1 MDNRQTQPRKQT
13 RPRPTRFPWR
23 AAVYLT
29 ADTGAAVDRLAGFGG
44 RAGRSAAPGDRIRP
58 AAGQGSAAGEGAPRP
73 DGMSADDDVEDLAA
87 FKAANANA
95 PAVRTDW
102 TAPAP
107 AREWLIPEWLP
118 ASRVCLL
125 SGPGAVGKSRL
136 ALQLAV
142 AIACGDPVWLKRG
155 PRLTLPNVAVARPH
169 HDPRIKKGDQGA
181 VAVIASWEDEPDELA
196 RRMAGYVPVPD
207 PDDRLV
213 ALDLSG
219 GGPLWA
225 SKSPGA
231 PAAWTDSGKWVMNY
245 TGGRDARLLV
255 IDSAAAAFGGNEN
268 SRSEVRAFVSALDAW
283 ACSARCAVLLISHPS
298 KASEGEA
305 AIYSGSTDWR
315 NSVRALWELR
325 AVPISWNSKR
335 SAVRLRNEK
344 ASYGLDGAVL
354 WLGGYPQWL
363 GMSPTDAATD
373 YERAHPQEASWE
385 PIP

>member
-1 MDNRQTQPRKQT
+1 
-13 RPRPTRFPWR
+13 
-23 AAVYLT
+23 
-29 ADTGAAVDRLAGFGG
+29 
-44 RAGRSAAPGDRIRP
+44 
-58 AAGQGSAAGEGAPRP
+58 
-73 DGMSADDDVEDLAA
+73 MSEDDDVEDLAA
-87 FKAANANA
+87 SLANA
-95 PAVRTDW
+95 PRAVRTDW

-142 AIACGDPVWLKRG
+142 AIACGDPVWLERG
-155 PRLTLPNVAVARPH
+155 PRLTLPNVSRPH

-196 RRMAGYVPVPD
+196 RRMAGYAPVPD
-207 PDDRLV
+207 PDARLV

-225 SKSPGA
+225 SRSPGA
-231 PAAWTDSGKWVMNY
+231 PAGEWTDSGKWVKNY
-245 TGGRDARLLV
+245 TGGKDARLLV

-325 AVPISWNSKR
+325 AVPISGNPKR
-335 SAVRLRNEK
+335 SAV
-344 ASYGLDGAVL
+344 
-354 WLGGYPQWL
+354 P
-363 GMSPTDAATD
+363 AA
-373 YERAHPQEASWE
+373 E
-385 PIP
+385 

>member
-1 MDNRQTQPRKQT
+1 
-13 RPRPTRFPWR
+13 
-23 AAVYLT
+23 
-29 ADTGAAVDRLAGFGG
+29 
-44 RAGRSAAPGDRIRP
+44 
-58 AAGQGSAAGEGAPRP
+58 
-73 DGMSADDDVEDLAA
+73 MSADDDVEDLAA
-87 FKAANANA
+87 FKANA
-95 PAVRTDW
+95 PRAVRTDW

-142 AIACGDPVWLKRG
+142 AVASGVRVWLKSG
-155 PRLTLPNVAVARPH
+155 PPLMLPGGRA
-169 HDPRIKKGDQGA
+169 GGA

-196 RRMAGYVPVPD
+196 RRMAGYDPVPD
-207 PDDRLV
+207 LDDRLV
-213 ALDLSG
+213 AMDLSG

-225 SKSPGA
+225 SRSPGA
-231 PAAWTDSGKWVMNY
+231 PAAWTDRGKWVMNY

-325 AVPISWNSKR
+325 AVPIPNSNDRCGPSKRAKR

-373 YERAHPQEASWE
+373 YEGAHRQEASWE

>member
-1 MDNRQTQPRKQT
+1 MSSNVDAEA
-13 RPRPTRFPWR
+13 R
-23 AAVYLT
+23 AAE
-29 ADTGAAVDRLAGFGG
+29 A
-44 RAGRSAAPGDRIRP
+44 
-58 AAGQGSAAGEGAPRP
+58 
-73 DGMSADDDVEDLAA
+73 
-87 FKAANANA
+87 KAAAILNI
-95 PAVRTDW
+95 PRTVRIDW

-142 AIACGDPVWLKRG
+142 AVASGVRVWLKSG
-155 PRLTLPNVAVARPH
+155 PPLTLPGGRA
-169 HDPRIKKGDQGA
+169 GG
-181 VAVIASWEDEPDELA
+181 AVIASWEDEPDELA

-207 PDDRLV
+207 PADRLS

-225 SKSPGA
+225 STSPGA
-231 PAAWTDSGKWVMNY
+231 PATWTGRGKWVTNY

-298 KASEGEA
+298 KATEGEA

-325 AVPISWNSKR
+325 AVPIPWESTR

-344 ASYGLDGAVL
+344 ASYGLDGAAL

-363 GMSPTDAATD
+363 SMSPTDAATE
-373 YERAHPQEASWE
+373 YERAHPPQEASWE